1 MAKRSSKTTSVWV
14 PLQGAPKENVMKR
27 NLIAVLSLVV
37 MSLLLNATGAFAQSS
52 VKANVPFDFNVGSAQ
67 LPAGTYEIQADDT
80 IPGTVMI
87 RNHQTSAAAMSI
99 AQREY
104 PRGDTT
110 AKLVFHKV
118 GNQYFLAEIWKG
130 SDAEEMV
137 IPTSRQ
143 KKELQASNTHSGGYE
158 EIVVALN

>member
-1 MAKRSSKTTSVWV
+1 
-14 PLQGAPKENVMKR
+14 
-27 NLIAVLSLVV
+27 
-37 MSLLLNATGAFAQSS
+37 
-52 VKANVPFDFNVGSAQ
+52 VPFDFKVGTAQ
-67 LPAGTYEIQADDT
+67 LPAGPYEIKADDT
-80 IPGTVMI
+80 IAGTVMI
-87 RNHQTSAAAMSI
+87 RNHQTSASAMSI

-104 PRGDTT
+104 PRSSTN

-130 SDAEEMV
+130 SDAGEMV

-143 KKELQASNTHSGGYE
+143 EKELEKELQADNGHTGGYE